1 MSSMSRR
8 TRYADLYNKKGSSGR
23 VKSQYAIHRQLA
35 FELSIEKRKIGFAL
49 FGFSGV
55 FAREK

>member
-1 MSSMSRR
+1 M
-8 TRYADLYNKKGSSGR
+8 YKKKGSSGR

-35 FELSIEKRKIGFAL
+35 FELSIEKGKGEIGFAL